1 MALAG
6 MVLAIGCG
14 KGGAHRDEAPA
25 PPAPPP
31 KVVAPAPA
39 DAAPDTVTAASDV
52 GVWEDAGPPVETLP
66 EGRALVMKYP
76 LRGGGAARAPVF
88 VARGRAPELALRR
101 AFDQLH
107 VRLPTDRRVVVLV
120 NLGGYDRIKKGADD
134 GVTGRTTDRELVRAL
149 ITELRRRGV
158 RDLALAAGASSRPKE
173 LQRVLAVTGYGPM
186 LDELKV
192 PLIDLNHYGDGDDRP
207 LPWKMVLPWAH
218 YLKKELVLSD
228 DLVDPKRPIYLID
241 VPKLKAHRFAVMS
254 MSIKNLMGAVM
265 IDDGGSTA
273 PWQRRWRMHRELAPW
288 LAAWKKSK
296 TDDRAAYRR
305 ALAVFAERLADLYGA
320 LTPDLVILDGYP
332 AMQGDGFARVAPL
345 AGGPYLIA
353 SKNGC
358 YADYVGA
365 QLFGLADS
373 DALEAEVGARMP
385 PAIAAVAARYYG
397 GVAALKKI
405 TVRGDTDWRAKPMP
419 TAWLVGMAPFTIG
432 KRPDQTMPH

>member
-6 MVLAIGCG
+6 MALVAGCG
-14 KGGAHRDEAPA
+14 NGESRRDQAPAPA
-25 PPAPPP
+25 PPP
-31 KVVAPAPA
+31 VASPSPA
-39 DAAPDTVTAASDV
+39 DAAPDTVTSASDV

-66 EGRALVMKYP
+66 EGRALVMKQP

-88 VARGRAPELALRR
+88 VARGQPPAAAVRR
-101 AFDQLH
+101 VLDALH
-107 VRLPTDRRVVVLV
+107 VRVPAGRRVVVLV
-120 NLGGYDRIKKGADD
+120 NLGGYDRIKQGAGRGRDD
-134 GVTGRTTDRELVRAL
+134 GVTGRTTNRELVRAL
-149 ITELRRRGV
+149 LVELRRRGV
-158 RDLALAAGASSRPKE
+158 RDLAVAAGASSPARE
-173 LQRVLAVTGYGPM
+173 LGRVLAVTGYGAM
-186 LDELKV
+186 LDQLGV

-218 YLKKELVLSD
+218 HLKKQLVLSD
-228 DLVDPKRPIYLID
+228 ALVNPKRPIYLID

-288 LAAWKKSK
+288 LKAWKKSK
-296 TDDRAAYRR
+296 TDDRDAYRR
-305 ALAVFAERLADLYGA
+305 ALAIFSERLADLYGA
-320 LTPDLVILDGYP
+320 LTPDLVLLDGYP
-332 AMQGDGFARVAPL
+332 AMQGDGFARVVPL

-358 YADYVGA
+358 YADYIGA

-373 DALEAEVGARMP
+373 DLLEAEVGARMP

-397 GVAALKKI
+397 GAAALAKI

-419 TAWLVGMAPFTIG
+419 TAWLVGMAPFTLG
-432 KRPDQTMPH
+432 QRP